1 MDKILII
8 DDNNCIRSMLKFLL
22 NEYEVLEAKDGETGL
37 ATLKK
42 EKEIK
47 LVITDYQL
55 PGIDGLE
62 IIKWLKVYRPEMAII
77 LISACTK
84 IIVGAKKLEI
94 EHAFPK
100 PFQDTDH
107 ILKEI
112 NRIMGR

>member
-8 DDNNCIRSMLKFLL
+8 DDNSCIRAMLKFLL
-22 NEYEVLEAKDGETGL
+22 NEHEILEAKDGETAL
-37 ATLKK
+37 KILKK
-42 EKEIK
+42 QKNIK

-55 PGIDGLE
+55 PGMDGLE
-62 IIKWLKVYRPEMAII
+62 IIKWLKTHHPEIAII

-100 PFQDTDH
+100 PFKDIDY
-107 ILKEI
+107 ILEQIKK
-112 NRIMGR
+112 IMGR

>member
-1 MDKILII
+1 MEKILII
-8 DDNNCIRSMLKFLL
+8 DDNDCIRAMLKFLL

-62 IIKWLKVYRPEMAII
+62 IIKWLKVHQPEMAIV

-107 ILKEI
+107 VLKEI